1 MEMSSI
7 SKTLLFLLLLS
18 CNLNVSIAS
27 PSCHPTKENAINVHF
42 MPHTHDDVGWLKT
55 VDEYYYGGKKEI
67 DPSGVQYILDSVI
80 KALEAD
86 EKRRFIY
93 VEMAFFWRWWIE
105 QSEGMRKRVKNLV
118 DEGRLEFIN
127 GGWSM
132 NDEAAAHYNAIIDQM
147 SLGLRF
153 LNDTFGESSVPE
165 IAWQIDPFGHAK
177 EQANIFFNMGFKGLF
192 FGRADHAD
200 IAQRRQDKS
209 LEMLWESRPGSS
221 RLFTGILPNLYQ
233 PPNGFCF
240 DVFCGDDA
248 MVDNLESPE
257 YNIPQKMKAFL
268 KVVLDESKVYATNQI
283 PMTMGGDFQYTDA
296 SMWFKN
302 MDKVMKYFKHEKINI
317 LYSTPSCY
325 AKAVKAS
332 MKGSFPIKTDDFFP
346 YSNDPHSYWTGYFT
360 SRPSL
365 KGMIRVSNNILQ
377 ACKQMDVIAHLHS
390 ENVMVMK
397 RALGVTQ
404 HHDAVTGTGKQAV
417 TNDYASRLSIAS
429 EKCYDVMNSAY
440 LKLSNSN
447 QVFCPL
453 LNISECQ
460 FSSSQSKD
468 FYVNVYNPTSHPQNY
483 NPHFPG
489 NGNYEYFIDGS
500 AISTFP
506 ISKSVMNIPGR
517 SSFVHN
523 EINVYFEAKEV
534 LPMSFKTFKVNV
546 SPKKESK
553 VKENES
559 LSRVIG
565 DSNFKTNIILDSH
578 GNIKGLKSPEGIFRF
593 NVKFA
598 YYIGHSGNNSFPKER
613 ASGAY
618 IFRPLSQVPIPFPNP
633 IEKPIIRRSKNVIEL
648 ELKYSNWTSLVT
660 RIFRNEEYFE
670 FEWLVGPIP
679 TDNNEVGKEIVLQYT
694 SKDIRSQNTFYTDSN
709 GRQYIKRKKDFRS
722 TWKLDLSTEPVS
734 RNYYPITSAIT
745 VEDSHIRMALL
756 TDRSQGGTSLKDG
769 GIETMIHR
777 RLLFDDAFGVNEALN
792 ETAFGKG
799 LVVRGKHW
807 LLFEKPESKAPS
819 RFLSIKKYDDCIVS
833 FSDSSKALF
842 VPLPPLNHDE
852 LPQNVHI
859 LTLERVSNGIL
870 IRFEH
875 FFDDL
880 DDKVFS
886 KPVEFN
892 LRKIFSPSVLPFKSI
907 QEVSLGGNFYL
918 SKTLSDTTVR
928 LKPMEIRSYILN

>member
-1 MEMSSI
+1 
-7 SKTLLFLLLLS
+7 
-18 CNLNVSIAS
+18 
-27 PSCHPTKENAINVHF
+27 
-42 MPHTHDDVGWLKT
+42 
-55 VDEYYYGGKKEI
+55 
-67 DPSGVQYILDSVI
+67 
-80 KALEAD
+80 
-86 EKRRFIY
+86 
-93 VEMAFFWRWWIE
+93 
-105 QSEGMRKRVKNLV
+105 MRKRVKNLV

-153 LNDTFGESSVPE
+153 LNDTFGEPSVPE

-346 YSNDPHSYWTGYFT
+346 YSNDPHSYWT
-360 SRPSL
+360 
-365 KGMIRVSNNILQ
+365 
-377 ACKQMDVIAHLHS
+377 

-429 EKCYDVMNSAY
+429 EKCYDSA
-440 LKLSNSN
+440 N
-447 QVFCPL
+447 F
-453 LNISECQ
+453 
-460 FSSSQSKD
+460 
-468 FYVNVYNPTSHPQNY
+468 HQNY

-565 DSNFKTNIILDSH
+565 DSNFKTNIILD
-578 GNIKGLKSPEGIFRF
+578 I
-593 NVKFA
+593 
-598 YYIGHSGNNSFPKER
+598 IG
-613 ASGAY
+613 
-618 IFRPLSQVPIPFPNP
+618 QV
-633 IEKPIIRRSKNVIEL
+633 
-648 ELKYSNWTSLVT
+648 LVT

-875 FFDDL
+875 FF
-880 DDKVFS
+880 
-886 KPVEFN
+886 
-892 LRKIFSPSVLPFKSI
+892 R
-907 QEVSLGGNFYL
+907 
-918 SKTLSDTTVR
+918 
-928 LKPMEIRSYILN
+928 